1 VNIVD
6 GALSLKTKTIE
17 HVGFVLWSEAF
28 CVGISTALDESF
40 MKHVYDSGHS
50 RVPIFKGDDRTA
62 VCGILRVKQLICVDS
77 TKKRNLS
84 SLELQQPWCVS
95 PSTNLVDLL
104 NIFQRK
110 FSGHKGGHLALV
122 CNNPTLA
129 KEALDENLPIP
140 KEAGLL
146 GLITLED
153 VIEELLTEEIY
164 DEDDS
169 VNESEISDIISRTA
183 RSRNSYNSIV

>member
-1 VNIVD
+1 
-6 GALSLKTKTIE
+6 
-17 HVGFVLWSEAF
+17 
-28 CVGISTALDESF
+28 
-40 MKHVYDSGHS
+40 M
-50 RVPIFKGDDRTA
+50 
-62 VCGILRVKQLICVDS
+62 
-77 TKKRNLS
+77 
-84 SLELQQPWCVS
+84 
-95 PSTNLVDLL
+95 
-104 NIFQRK
+104 
-110 FSGHKGGHLALV
+110 
-122 CNNPTLA
+122 
-129 KEALDENLPIP
+129 PIP